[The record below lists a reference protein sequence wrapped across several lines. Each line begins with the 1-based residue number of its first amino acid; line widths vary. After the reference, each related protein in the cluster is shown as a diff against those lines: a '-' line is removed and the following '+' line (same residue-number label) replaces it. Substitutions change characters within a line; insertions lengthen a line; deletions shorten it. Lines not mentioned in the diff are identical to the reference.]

1 MLIAYNVPTY
11 NLFFALQQEDNFD
24 FKNDDANRIKELNDN
39 FINFTKK
46 RVTGHWNTNNQGY
59 VVIITEIIPCSI
71 KSFNIV
77 NPFGCKTRQFISSGH
92 ESKHWKVYISNI
104 DCLLHV

>member
-46 RVTGHWNTNNQGY
+46 RVTGH
-59 VVIITEIIPCSI
+59 
-71 KSFNIV
+71 
-77 NPFGCKTRQFISSGH
+77 
-92 ESKHWKVYISNI
+92 
-104 DCLLHV
+104 